1 MFIGTVCHNG
11 LDCNCGTNRPLREV
25 RQGVGK
31 SYRKVTTKM
40 QRTLYDSTAD
50 SGYAR
55 SSGVEEGSGH
65 RKQMHSR
72 TTVAAPPF
80 DDKSHGSLFHRES
93 CAHRSPPFDMGSGV
107 KPDEQ

>member
-1 MFIGTVCHNG
+1 M
-11 LDCNCGTNRPLREV
+11 E
-25 RQGVGK
+25 Q

-80 DDKSHGSLFHRES
+80 DKSHDFLFIRES
-93 CAHRSPPFDMGSGV
+93 CAHRSPPFDM
-107 KPDEQ
+107 